1 MVLLTIL
8 VVVLLGVA
16 LMVFFGEKHAK
27 PMEPEQ
33 QAKLSKIARYLV
45 FALIIV
51 ALIKQFV

>member
-16 LMVFFGEKHAK
+16 MMVFFGEKHAK

-33 QAKLSKIARYLV
+33 QAKLSKVATYLV
-45 FALIIV
+45 FTLIVV
-51 ALIKQFV
+51 ALIKAII

>member
-8 VVVLLGVA
+8 AVVLLGVA

-33 QAKLSKIARYLV
+33 QAKLSKIARYAV
-45 FALIIV
+45 FALIII
-51 ALIKQFV
+51 AIIRELM

>member
-8 VVVLLGVA
+8 AMVLLGVA

-33 QAKLSKIARYLV
+33 QAKLSKIARYAV
-45 FALIIV
+45 FALIII
-51 ALIKQFV
+51 AIIRELM